1 MKGIAHFFSGVAAA
15 TFLPAVVHMS
25 AEGSLIL
32 LLAGI
37 GGLMPDTLDFKLAR
51 YLEKNQVE
59 IDPDP
64 LSPDPQAMAEQVAA
78 AIDRAWETGKPV
90 RVQFHTM
97 KLGADLWRQYAV
109 DFGGAARE
117 VRVRIG
123 PVVTTSQV
131 PFAGSELDLPP
142 GRAPIQ
148 APTRYSYG
156 AETRVDIFSGP
167 TFEFERRASSD
178 GEAIEI
184 SFLPWHRRWSHALTV
199 AVLIGGAI
207 TLLLGPWYGLA
218 YALGSTAHILED
230 QLGHMGSNLFYPFT
244 RRRSEGLK
252 LFHSGDALPNL
263 FAVWL
268 SVWLILFNL
277 DRFSAA
283 PVFNVWSLLLVGLVL
298 PWAIILGA
306 TWWFGRQGKAELA
319 AKPASSPGDRQL
331 TEMRAEATQ
340 VEE

>member
-1 MKGIAHFFSGVAAA
+1 MKGVAHFFSGVAAA
-15 TFLPAVVHMS
+15 TLIPPIVRMS
-25 AEGSLIL
+25 AEGSMIL

-51 YLEKNQVE
+51 YLEGNQVE

-64 LSPDPQAMAEQVAA
+64 LAPDPQAMAEQVAA

-97 KLGADLWRQYAV
+97 KLGADLWRQYGV
-109 DFGGAARE
+109 DFGGERRE

-131 PFAGSELDLPP
+131 PFAGSELDLPV

-148 APTRYSYG
+148 APTRYTYD
-156 AETRVDIFSGP
+156 AETKVDIFSGP
-167 TFEFERRASSD
+167 TFEFERRGD
-178 GEAIEI
+178 AIEI

-199 AVLIGGAI
+199 AALIGGAI
-207 TLLLGPWYGLA
+207 ALVLGPWYGLA
-218 YALGSTAHILED
+218 YTVGSAAHILED
-230 QLGHMGSNLFYPFT
+230 QLGHMGSNLFYPLT
-244 RRRSEGLK
+244 KRRAEGLK

-263 FAVWL
+263 FAVWF

-277 DRFSAA
+277 DRFSDT
-283 PVFNVWSLLLVGLVL
+283 PVFKFLPYLGIGLAL

-306 TWWFGRQGKAELA
+306 TWWFGRRPRP
-319 AKPASSPGDRQL
+319 KPSQGDRQL
-331 TEMRAEATQ
+331 TEMQAEGTQ

>member
-15 TFLPAVVHMS
+15 TFLPPVVQMS
-25 AEGSLIL
+25 AQGSMIL

-51 YLEKNQVE
+51 YLEENQVE

-64 LSPDPQAMAEQVAA
+64 LAPDPQGMAEQVAA
-78 AIDRAWETGKPV
+78 AINRAWETGKPV

-109 DFGGAARE
+109 DFGGERRE

-131 PFAGSELDLPP
+131 PFVGSELGLPP
-142 GRAPIQ
+142 GCAPIQ
-148 APTRYSYG
+148 APTRYTYG
-156 AETRVDIFSGP
+156 AETKVDIFSGP
-167 TFEFERRASSD
+167 TFEFERRGD
-178 GEAIEI
+178 VVDI

-199 AVLIGGAI
+199 AVLIGGLIA
-207 TLLLGPWYGLA
+207 LLFGLWYGLA
-218 YALGSTAHILED
+218 YTLGSAAHILED

-244 RRRSEGLK
+244 KRRAEGLK

-263 FAVWL
+263 LAVWL
-268 SVWLILFNL
+268 SGWLILFNL
-277 DRFSAA
+277 DRFSDT
-283 PVFNVWSLLLVGLVL
+283 PVFNLFSFFLFGLAL
-298 PWAIILGA
+298 PWALILGT
-306 TWWFGRQGKAELA
+306 TWWFSRRPR
-319 AKPASSPGDRQL
+319 PAFSPGDRL
-331 TEMRAEATQ
+331 ITEMQAESTQ